1 MILIVVVILV
11 FVSEMQAIATVH
23 TAIGYFTIH
32 TVPMSSIISIMLIV
46 GVSSRAV
53 VVLVG
58 QVERDR
64 VA

>member
-1 MILIVVVILV
+1 
-11 FVSEMQAIATVH
+11 
-23 TAIGYFTIH
+23 
-32 TVPMSSIISIMLIV
+32 MLIV

-64 VA
+64 VAWVMVVVIMVMVVIVMMIVVAVGIQVWARVETL